1 MGTPNC
7 SSCTILLPK
16 WSIVAIGFS
25 IKIEPYSV
33 LENMFHTPMSQKYQ
47 SKYDGV
53 GWGNTAHQNRLRLF
67 HDARKIL
74 YNMAYT

>member
-1 MGTPNC
+1 
-7 SSCTILLPK
+7 
-16 WSIVAIGFS
+16 
-25 IKIEPYSV
+25 
-33 LENMFHTPMSQKYQ
+33 MSQKYQ